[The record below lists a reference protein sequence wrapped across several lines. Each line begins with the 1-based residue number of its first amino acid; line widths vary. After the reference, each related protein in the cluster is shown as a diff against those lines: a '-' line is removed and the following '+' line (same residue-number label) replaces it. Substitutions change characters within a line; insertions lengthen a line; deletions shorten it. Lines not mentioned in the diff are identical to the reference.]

1 VADEDIVTPGR
12 AGPGHDEVVGR
23 LDLVGPALA
32 RPGLP
37 RFDIQGDV
45 GLPAPEYEPG
55 RGDAGSDRRDAG
67 PVLVG

>member
-1 VADEDIVTPGR
+1 
-12 AGPGHDEVVGR
+12 
-23 LDLVGPALA
+23 VGPALA

-67 PVLVG
+67 PALVG